1 MGYGPRN
8 TTETRT
14 IMLMATARAGM
25 SAAEIQA
32 AAKRLRDERRVR
44 FPLDRFARDYYDGR
58 IATDDV
64 PLLTDNYA
72 PVDILPVYGWEPER
86 TR

>member
-1 MGYGPRN
+1 MPAFVGLFFDVAVLAALGAAIFYCFRLSGQINR
-8 TTETRT
+8 
-14 IMLMATARAGM
+14 MRADR
-25 SAAEIQA
+25 
-32 AAKRLRDERRVR
+32 KVTL
-44 FPLDRFARDYYDGR
+44 PLDRYARDYYDGR
-58 IATDDV
+58 VATDDV